1 MKTYLLPIFA
11 LLIVG
16 CGNRNQANTTVE
28 NVEETTSVAQTDTMG
43 SHAPSVAE
51 RIKKDLIQNSPFEP
65 EGDYNVDIWDTV
77 TGDFDGDKKIDTAY
91 CYFVNRDPDSAT
103 ADGFGGITFS
113 NYSNIGGIM
122 SPMIIVFLINEGD
135 LDGNGTDELGFYSR
149 PIMSGWG
156 RYSVC
161 SFYNERWCELV
172 NISYNSNFD
181 DCLQDN
187 FDRNDLVAPDP
198 NKRGY
203 ILVKELKMEDGV
215 WKQRVTKSMKIEYH
229 QEAFL

>member
-1 MKTYLLPIFA
+1 MKKCILILA

-16 CGNRNQANTTVE
+16 CGNQRQQQAE
-28 NVEETTSVAQTDTMG
+28 NAEETTSVAQTDTIVPRF
-43 SHAPSVAE
+43 PSVAE

-91 CYFVNRDPDSAT
+91 CYFVDRDPDSTT

-113 NYSNIGGIM
+113 DYSNIGGIM

-156 RYSVC
+156 EYSVC
-161 SFYNERWCELV
+161 SFYNNRWCGLV
-172 NISYNSNFD
+172 SISYNSNFD
-181 DCLQDN
+181 DYLQDN

-203 ILVKELKMEDGV
+203 LLVKELEMEDGD
-215 WKQRVTKSMKIEYH
+215 WNQRVTKSVKIEYH

>member
-1 MKTYLLPIFA
+1 MKNYLLPIFA

-16 CGNRNQANTTVE
+16 CGNKQANTITKNVIKPASVE
-28 NVEETTSVAQTDTMG
+28 QTDTIENR
-43 SHAPSVAE
+43 SPSVVE
-51 RIKKDLIQNSPFEP
+51 RIKHIIQNSPIEP
-65 EGDYNVDIWDTV
+65 DGDYNVDIWDTV
-77 TGDFDGDKKIDTAY
+77 TGDFDGDRKIDTAY
-91 CYFVNRDPDSAT
+91 CYFVNKDSDSAT

-113 NYSNIGGIM
+113 DYSNIGGII
-122 SPMIIVFLINEGD
+122 SPIIIGFLINEGD

-161 SFYNERWCELV
+161 SFYNKQWCELV
-172 NISYNSNFD
+172 NISYNPNFD

-187 FDRNDLVAPDP
+187 FDRNDLVTPDP

-203 ILVKELKMEDGV
+203 LLVKELKMEDGD
-215 WKQRVTKSMKIEYH
+215 WKQRITKSVKIEYQ